1 MISYVEIRAFAH
13 ATEDVDKVVQAVK
26 NLLPQ
31 QASEELVFKKT
42 SLKGHHGNPIVLV
55 ETKIQGKTMI
65 KAFVERLS
73 SGLSTLDR
81 EFLSRNF
88 EQHVRKGS
96 LYLRFDKQSAFMGEL
111 RFGSADPLHLRVGFK
126 TGKKEEMMKILRE
139 LGVLS

>member
-1 MISYVEIRAFAH
+1 
-13 ATEDVDKVVQAVK
+13 
-26 NLLPQ
+26 
-31 QASEELVFKKT
+31 
-42 SLKGHHGNPIVLV
+42 
-55 ETKIQGKTMI
+55 MI